1 MTLLRPTP
9 VVPAGRLRTALA
21 GLAAVLVAA
30 GLLAWNNLLVPDLPA
45 DGSVRMIANV
55 AGVAALVAVARAGGL
70 SWADLGLGRTTWRR
84 GAAWGGTAVG
94 IAAIG
99 YAIALAVPATRVLI
113 TESPA
118 ATDPAGVLWL
128 RALLLIPVGT
138 VLCEELAFRGVLHA
152 LGRRALPARIAGHVA
167 VLGGALVFGAWHVA
181 GALATRTPGVP
192 GGAGLPAVLVVTVA
206 GGVLLAVA
214 RHRSGSLLAPVGIHL
229 GTNVVGLVAVVL
241 AAR

>member
-1 MTLLRPTP
+1 MTLLLPRTAPP
-9 VVPAGRLRTALA
+9 QRLRMALA
-21 GLAAVLVAA
+21 GLAALLVAA
-30 GLLAWNNLLVPDLPA
+30 GLLAWNNLLVPDLPG

-55 AGVAALVAVARAGGL
+55 AGVVALVAVARAGGL
-70 SWADLGLGRTTWRR
+70 TWADLGLCRSTWRR

-94 IAAIG
+94 VAVLG
-99 YAIALAVPATRVLI
+99 YAVALAVPATRVLI
-113 TESPA
+113 TESPSGA
-118 ATDPAGVLWL
+118 DPASVLWL

-167 VLGGALVFGAWHVA
+167 VVGGALVFGAWHVA
-181 GALATRTPGVP
+181 GALATRTPGPP
-192 GGAGLPAVLVVTVA
+192 GGTGVFVVLAVTVA

-241 AAR
+241 ATH